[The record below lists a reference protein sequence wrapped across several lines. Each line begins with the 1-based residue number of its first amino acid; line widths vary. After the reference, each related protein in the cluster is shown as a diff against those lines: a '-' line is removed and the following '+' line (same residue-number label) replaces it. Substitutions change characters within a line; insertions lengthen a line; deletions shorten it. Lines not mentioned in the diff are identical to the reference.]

1 MFIYADHEDRVRR
14 VMNRNRL
21 DERAAAHRIKHMD
34 RMRKQFFDFYSDTQW
49 GMPESYNI
57 MLSSSALGMDICV
70 NTIIK
75 CLKEME
81 GRENE

>member
-1 MFIYADHEDRVRR
+1 
-14 VMNRNRL
+14 
-21 DERAAAHRIKHMD
+21 MD

-49 GMPESYNI
+49 GVPESYNI

-81 GRENE
+81 GKENE